1 MKREIICKSKLG
13 SIGMSIQKIKVA
25 FASSNIGGRLTLQT
39 QDSDDDSLEDLE
51 ILIIWTYSI

>member
-1 MKREIICKSKLG
+1 
-13 SIGMSIQKIKVA
+13 MSIQKIKVA